1 MKKTFTAFMLASVLS
16 VGSVCAQEYYEGIR
30 KMDIYSTTE
39 WIEIDGLANEDCWAH
54 TAVTVQPVDV
64 VTTDWGVEP
73 VEIGAYSAS
82 FQAVYD
88 DNYIYYFIKVV
99 DDTYVPYDKD
109 QMKGDTG
116 VDNVEIMFFPDPA
129 GRDEYHSSIDAR
141 SRGLSQIRIWPGATE
156 NQTSGGGYA
165 GGRMVDGKLTGLEYK
180 SVRTD
185 YGYDIECVIPW
196 SEIMPEGT
204 EGNLATDK
212 SILMDVNIAN
222 CEDYES
228 NNRLFI
234 MGWSGSD
241 HNAWRWNAEFGE
253 ITFKGDLGNAGV
265 ADVVVDANLPVVY
278 YNLQGMRVN
287 NPENGVYIRVQGN
300 NSTKVAL

>member
-1 MKKTFTAFMLASVLS
+1 SSYLAISNYIGFL
-16 VGSVCAQEYYEGIR
+16 C
-30 KMDIYSTTE
+30 
-39 WIEIDGLANEDCWAH
+39 
-54 TAVTVQPVDV
+54 
-64 VTTDWGVEP
+64 VELY
-73 VEIGAYSAS
+73 AAS

-88 DNYIYYFIKVV
+88 ANYIYYFIKVV
-99 DDTYVPYDKD
+99 DDTYIPYDKD

-116 VDNVEIMFFPDPA
+116 VDNVELMFFPDPA

-165 GGRMVDGKLTGLEYK
+165 GGRMVEGKLTGLEYK

-185 YGYDIECVIPW
+185 YGYDIECVLPW

-204 EGNLATDK
+204 EGNLATGK

-253 ITFKGDLGNAGV
+253 LNFKGELPTSGV
-265 ADVVVDANLPVVY
+265 AEVAVDAEAPVVY
-278 YNLQGMRVN
+278 YNLQGVRVA
-287 NPENGVYIRVQGN
+287 NPENGTFIRVQGKQT
-300 NSTKVAL
+300 TKVAL